1 MSTITVFTPT
11 YNRAHLLPR
20 LYASLC
26 AQTCKDFCWLVV
38 DDGSTDGTGELV
50 QGWIDE
56 GLLQIRYAY
65 KPNGGMHTAHNLAY
79 DLIDT
84 ELNVCIDSDDMMP
97 VGAIAS
103 IISSWSI
110 VAHEPKLAGMLG
122 LDRYLAGGIVGSCFP
137 ENGMMATLDQVYG
150 CFGVRGDKKIVLRTD
165 VVNMFPRYPEFQ
177 GERLV
182 PIASLY
188 MLIGEKYKLLCLNEV
203 WAAIE
208 YQPDGSTAT
217 VRRQYF
223 QSPMGFRHE
232 AAINIRCSRYPL
244 VIIRNIVKLGVMD
257 IILKRR
263 GRAPDESPAPIASL
277 LFLPFSFFAY
287 LYLRVKVFYFN
298 DSRGSN

>member
-1 MSTITVFTPT
+1 MSTITVFTPA

-97 VGAIAS
+97 AGAVAAILARWKIARDD
-103 IISSWSI
+103 
-110 VAHEPKLAGMLG
+110 PTLAGMLG
-122 LDRYLAGGIVGSCFP
+122 LDEALGGDLIGTPFP
-137 ENGMMATLDQVYG
+137 RDGMLATLEQAYN
-150 CFGVRGDKKIVLRTD
+150 CHGVRGDKKVVLRTE
-165 VVNMFPRYPEFQ
+165 VVRQFPKYPEFP

-182 PIASLY
+182 PLGSLY
-188 MLIGEKYKLLCLNEV
+188 TQIGKRYRFLCVNEV
-203 WAAIE
+203 WATVE
-208 YQPDGSTAT
+208 YQPEGSSAT
-217 VRRQYF
+217 VSRQYF
-223 QSPMGFRHE
+223 QSPRGFRHD
-232 AAINIRCSRYPL
+232 AVVN
-244 VIIRNIVKLGVMD
+244 VQLGSTLAFRAKNMLKIEVLD
-257 IILKRR
+257 LILGERPR
-263 GRAPDESPAPIASL
+263 DGST
-277 LFLPFSFFAY
+277 PFA
-287 LYLRVKVFYFN
+287 
-298 DSRGSN
+298 SRGLSILMRPLSYLVYAVLRWRAGR

>member
-1 MSTITVFTPT
+1 MSTITVFTPA

-97 VGAIAS
+97 AGTVAAILARWK
-103 IISSWSI
+103 I
-110 VAHEPKLAGMLG
+110 AGDAPTLAGMLG
-122 LDRYLAGGIVGSCFP
+122 LDEALGGGLIGTPFP
-137 ENGMMATLDQVYG
+137 RDGMLATLEQAYN
-150 CFGVRGDKKIVLRTD
+150 CHGVRGDKKVVLRTE
-165 VVNMFPRYPEFQ
+165 VVRQFPKYPEFP

-182 PIASLY
+182 PLGSLY
-188 MLIGEKYKLLCLNEV
+188 TLIGKRYRFLYVNEV
-203 WAAIE
+203 WATVE
-208 YQPDGSTAT
+208 YQAEGSSAT
-217 VRRQYF
+217 VYRQYF
-223 QSPMGFRHE
+223 QSPRGFRHD
-232 AAINIRCSRYPL
+232 AVVN
-244 VIIRNIVKLGVMD
+244 VQLGSTLAFRAKNMLKIEVLD
-257 IILKRR
+257 LILGQRPR
-263 GRAPDESPAPIASL
+263 EGSAP
-277 LFLPFSFFAY
+277 FA
-287 LYLRVKVFYFN
+287 
-298 DSRGSN
+298 SRGLSILMRPLSYLAYAMLRWRAGR

>member
-97 VGAIAS
+97 AGAVAAILARWKIARDD
-103 IISSWSI
+103 
-110 VAHEPKLAGMLG
+110 PTLAGMLG
-122 LDRYLAGGIVGSCFP
+122 LDEALGGDLIGTPFP
-137 ENGMMATLDQVYG
+137 RDGMLATLEQAYN
-150 CFGVRGDKKIVLRTD
+150 CHGVRGDKKVVLRTE
-165 VVNMFPRYPEFQ
+165 VVRQFPKYPEFP

-182 PIASLY
+182 PLGSLY
-188 MLIGEKYKLLCLNEV
+188 TLIGKRYRFLYANEV
-203 WAAIE
+203 WATVE
-208 YQPDGSTAT
+208 YQAEGSSAT
-217 VRRQYF
+217 VYRQYF
-223 QSPMGFRHE
+223 QSPRGFRHD
-232 AAINIRCSRYPL
+232 AVVN
-244 VIIRNIVKLGVMD
+244 VQLGSTLAFRAKNMLKIEVLD
-257 IILKRR
+257 LILGERPR
-263 GRAPDESPAPIASL
+263 DGST
-277 LFLPFSFFAY
+277 PFA
-287 LYLRVKVFYFN
+287 
-298 DSRGSN
+298 SRGLSILMRPLSYLVYAVLRWRAGR

>member
-1 MSTITVFTPT
+1 MSTITVFTPA

-97 VGAIAS
+97 AGAVAAILARWKIARDD
-103 IISSWSI
+103 
-110 VAHEPKLAGMLG
+110 PTLAGMLG
-122 LDRYLAGGIVGSCFP
+122 LDEALGGDLIGTPFP
-137 ENGMMATLDQVYG
+137 RDGMLATLEQAYN
-150 CFGVRGDKKIVLRTD
+150 CHGVRGDKKVVLRTE
-165 VVNMFPRYPEFQ
+165 VVRQFPKYPEFP

-182 PIASLY
+182 PLGSLY
-188 MLIGEKYKLLCLNEV
+188 TQIGKRYRFLCVNEV
-203 WAAIE
+203 WATVE
-208 YQPDGSTAT
+208 YQPEGSSAT
-217 VRRQYF
+217 VSRQYF
-223 QSPMGFRHE
+223 QSPRGFRHD
-232 AAINIRCSRYPL
+232 AVVNAL
-244 VIIRNIVKLGVMD
+244 LG
-257 IILKRR
+257 
-263 GRAPDESPAPIASL
+263 ST
-277 LFLPFSFFAY
+277 LPFRAKNMLKIEVLDLILGERPRDGGAPFA
-287 LYLRVKVFYFN
+287 
-298 DSRGSN
+298 SRGLSILMRPLSYLAYAVLRWRAGQ